1 MLLRTALYILQE
13 TFRSLRRNGWLN
25 FAAAGTTAV
34 SLFVLGIA
42 VLVMVNTEY
51 ISRTVESN
59 VEIMAYL
66 KSDLGEDEVK
76 ALRSQIEALPGV
88 KDVRFISKE
97 EALEMLAKRFGNER
111 MLKDSLGGTNP
122 LPDAFRVR
130 MYEPRQVASAASRIA
145 RLPGVD
151 KVRYGQGVVEKMFKL
166 TGWIRAI
173 SLAVVALLAIC
184 SVFLIATT
192 IRLTMF
198 ARRKEISIMKW
209 VGATDWFVRWPFL
222 LEGIILGGG
231 GALVAIGVLGVSYY
245 ILAQRLQDAVAFLPL
260 VKDYRVLMRLFEGL
274 FAAGVALGLVGS
286 FLSVHRYLKV

>member
-34 SLFVLGIA
+34 SLFVLGVA
-42 VLVMVNTEY
+42 VLVVVNTDY
-51 ISRTVESN
+51 ISKTVESN

-66 KSDLGEDEVK
+66 ESGLSDDEVK
-76 ALRSQIEALPGV
+76 AIRSQIEAIPGV
-88 KDVRFISKE
+88 KDVRFVSKE

-111 MLKDSLGGTNP
+111 MLKESLGGTNP

-130 MYEPRQVASAASRIA
+130 MYEPRQVTSAASRIA
-145 RLPGVD
+145 RLPGID

-173 SLAVVALLAIC
+173 SLAIVALLAVC

-222 LEGIILGGG
+222 LEGIILGGV
-231 GALVAIGVLGVSYY
+231 GALVAIGVLGGSYY
-245 ILAQRLQDAVAFLPL
+245 ALALRLQDAVAFLPI
-260 VKDYRVLMRLFEGL
+260 VRDYRVLLRLFEGL
-274 FAAGVALGLVGS
+274 FGVGVALGLVGS
-286 FLSVHRYLKV
+286 YLSVHRYLRV